1 MKLRLNFFLFVSIT
15 LPSRL
20 MCHSLLLNWAYH
32 AVYTLFE
39 LSFQWYSDTTFS
51 QAYAGVITVKQHWK
65 SHWNIRW
72 WLHQKTHTEIAAVR
86 APSITGNHGNRG
98 GTRHEWHFCELIR
111 KFPEVCFLSIQTAT
125 TTASKLGSGQ
135 QLFQS
140 ALVWGSVLQYTLLQ
154 REHTSAG
161 GGISPAVTICRRN
174 TDRDGYRF
182 QLQKNLL
189 IYSLVQE
196 QLSHLID
203 HIVNHIL
210 V

>member
-1 MKLRLNFFLFVSIT
+1 MVFRHHLLTGIRRCYNSKAT
-15 LPSRL
+15 LKVTLEYKVVIAPENSYRNRCKANSATHQWQWEHHPSQET
-20 MCHSLLLNWAYH
+20 M
-32 AVYTLFE
+32 V
-39 LSFQWYSDTTFS
+39 
-51 QAYAGVITVKQHWK
+51 
-65 SHWNIRW
+65 
-72 WLHQKTHTEIAAVR
+72 
-86 APSITGNHGNRG
+86 TGG
-98 GTRHEWHFCELIR
+98 GGETRHEWHFCELIR

-154 REHTSAG
+154 RAHTSAG